1 MKEEL
6 ISFETAKIAKEKGFN
21 VYSESRLY
29 FTTKGKPVHQDEY
42 RASDC
47 IEDRSTNDYKRPTQ
61 SLLQK
66 WLREEHG
73 IYVNIEVMP
82 CSGLLVFN
90 YLIRYLK
97 DIGKIKISR
106 HIFKHETYEQA
117 LEEGLQEA
125 LKLTQ

>member
-6 ISFETAKIAKEKGFN
+6 ITFETAKTAKQKGFSWHCEKHYN
-21 VYSESRLY
+21 HEYSY
-29 FTTKGKPVHQDEY
+29 DEP
-42 RASDC
+42 AIFMDDLSP
-47 IEDRSTNDYKRPTQ
+47 EDLEPFEYSAPTQ

-66 WLREEHG
+66 WLREKHG
-73 IYVNIEVMP
+73 IYVNIDVVP

-90 YLIRYLK
+90 YLIRYSK

-106 HIFKHETYEQA
+106 HVFGYETYEQA

-125 LKLTQ
+125 LKLIQ